1 MAKKEP
7 LSERL
12 RRAILQCGMSRYA
25 LSKQTGISEATLS
38 RFVVGR
44 RGLMID
50 HADLLAEALGLELV
64 AKGRR
69 KKRATKGGA

>member
-12 RRAILQCGMSRYA
+12 RRAIRQCGMSRYA

-50 HADLLAEALGLELV
+50 HADLLVEALGLELV
-64 AKGRR
+64 AKGGR
-69 KKRATKGGA
+69 KRAKKGGA